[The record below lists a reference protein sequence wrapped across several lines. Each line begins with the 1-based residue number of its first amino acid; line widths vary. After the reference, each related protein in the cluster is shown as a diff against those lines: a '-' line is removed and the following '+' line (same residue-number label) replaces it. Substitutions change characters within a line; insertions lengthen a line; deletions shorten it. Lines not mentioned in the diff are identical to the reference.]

1 MSQST
6 SGRLVWRTARKTKG
20 LTLIELMVVVAIAV
34 LLLSLT
40 AGRFRE
46 FIRVQRLKAVTTQL
60 VTDLGFARSEAASRS
75 VPVYFSYRIVPGLGL
90 TCYSVYLSTGLKCV
104 CELGAGAACPTPAT
118 QTEVRTVQLL
128 NRDAVRLL
136 KYIPPNPADET
147 DTFGYDPLT
156 GGVAYG
162 TSDFVP
168 ATPRAFGVETTII
181 GDTGFRLRVLVGQGG
196 QVSVCSAGT
205 KLVAGYPT
213 C

>member
-46 FIRVQRLKAVTTQL
+46 FIRIQRLKAVTTQL

-75 VPVYFSYRIVPGLGL
+75 VPVYFTWRSAPGLGL
-90 TCYSVYLSTGLKCV
+90 TCYSLYLSTSLA
-104 CELGAGAACPTPAT
+104 CECQLGVGSSCAAPAT

-128 NRDAVRLL
+128 NRDSVRLVT
-136 KYIPPNPADET
+136 YTPPNPADAT
-147 DTFGYDPLT
+147 QSFGYDPLT
-156 GGVAYG
+156 GGVAYN

-168 ATPRAFGVETTII
+168 STPRAFGVETTII
-181 GDTGFRLRVLVGQGG
+181 GDSGFRLRVLVGQGG